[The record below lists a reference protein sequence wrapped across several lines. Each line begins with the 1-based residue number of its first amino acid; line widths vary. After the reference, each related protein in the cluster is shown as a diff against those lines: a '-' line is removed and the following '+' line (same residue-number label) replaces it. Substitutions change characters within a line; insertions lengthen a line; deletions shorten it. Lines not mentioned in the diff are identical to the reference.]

1 MPGISCNRL
10 DPPIQGSLPLSLKTK
25 KTKRC
30 FSLHLSS
37 LGAIDTKSKFWKSL
51 WPIWYFASFLLF
63 FFFFYCLSFH
73 LNFSKREK
81 VQPSGG
87 SWTNYNHFRTLKSWT
102 FPYPKFEIWNIN
114 QILHF
119 HITALV
125 SQGEGWPRV
134 TKYDVGMILV
144 GGWKSFCVTRH
155 NMNHRGHLAAITHPF
170 PPWTHGVCMT
180 PTLFWQEGKP
190 ARALEALPA

>member
-1 MPGISCNRL
+1 MFSIASFIFRWNWSKEQVLEKFVTNLVFCAFSFIFFFTSTFQNVKKFSLLVAAEPIIIILGL
-10 DPPIQGSLPLSLKTK
+10 WKAEHLPIQ
-25 KTKRC
+25 
-30 FSLHLSS
+30 SS
-37 LGAIDTKSKFWKSL
+37 RKETSIKFF
-51 WPIWYFASFLLF
+51 I
-63 FFFFYCLSFH
+63 
-73 LNFSKREK
+73 
-81 VQPSGG
+81 
-87 SWTNYNHFRTLKSWT
+87 
-102 FPYPKFEIWNIN
+102 
-114 QILHF
+114 
-119 HITALV
+119 HITPLV

-155 NMNHRGHLAAITHPF
+155 NMNHRGHLAAIIMHPF